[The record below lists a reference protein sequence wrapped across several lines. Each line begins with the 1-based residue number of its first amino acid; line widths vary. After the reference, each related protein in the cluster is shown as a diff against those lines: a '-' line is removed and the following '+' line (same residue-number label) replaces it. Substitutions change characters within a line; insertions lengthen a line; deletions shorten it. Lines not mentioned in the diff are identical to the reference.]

1 MQSYTER
8 NKMKNEIDELKIERK
23 QYQIAGKTYYLWDDF
38 DFDEKEWLD
47 IVYGKLS
54 TSPSVPLLGNEREEK
69 QNKVSGSFT
78 SEEMLKTLSIL
89 LRNENGSYCNPEIFR
104 KTRESLQVKILADFF
119 LSKAILGIIT
129 TGFLKLSEIEKSKLQ
144 MTSMN

>member
-1 MQSYTER
+1 
-8 NKMKNEIDELKIERK
+8 MKNEIDELKIERK